1 MTDDILKDYE
11 VVPDRARI
19 TTEYLF
25 KVYEKFFGKEEL
37 REVNSDSAIA
47 FIEILIRC
55 WRDLFPDEYEGRL
68 EQQKT
73 DWVVER
79 TVQEANKA
87 DGGYFVASFPPRLW
101 AMFRV
106 FMPNVKWTDRKNSE
120 ILTKNFPIMKGTKYS
135 L

>member
-1 MTDDILKDYE
+1 MTDDILSNYD

-25 KVYEKFFGKEEL
+25 KVYEKLFGKEEITDIK
-37 REVNSDSAIA
+37 SDSAIA

-55 WRDLFPDEYEGRL
+55 WRDLFPDEYAGRL

-73 DWVVER
+73 DWIVER
-79 TVQEANKA
+79 TVQEANKQ

-101 AMFRV
+101 QMFKV
-106 FMPNVKWTDRKNSE
+106 FMPQVKWTDRKNSI
-120 ILTKNFPIMKGTKYS
+120 ILTDNFPILKGTKYQI
-135 L
+135 

>member
-1 MTDDILKDYE
+1 MTDDILNDYE
-11 VVPDRARI
+11 VVPDQARKY
-19 TTEYLF
+19 TAYLF
-25 KVYEKFFGKEEL
+25 KVYEKMFGSEEL
-37 REVNSDSAIA
+37 TDINSDSAIA
-47 FIEILIRC
+47 FIEILIRV

-101 AMFRV
+101 AMFNV
-106 FMPNVKWTDRKNSE
+106 FMPKVKWTDRKNSE
-120 ILTKNFPIMKGTKYS
+120 ILTKNFPIMKGTRHAI
-135 L
+135 

>member
-37 REVNSDSAIA
+37 REVNSDSAVA
-47 FIEILIRC
+47 FMEILIRC

-73 DWVVER
+73 DWIVER
-79 TVQEANKA
+79 TVESANKQ
-87 DGGYFVASFPPRLW
+87 DGGYFIASFPPRLW

-106 FMPNVKWTDRKNSE
+106 FMPNVKWTDRKNSQ
-120 ILTKNFPIMKGTKYS
+120 ILTKNFPILKGTKYS
-135 L
+135 V

>member
-1 MTDDILKDYE
+1 MTDDILKQFE
-11 VVPDRARI
+11 AVPDRARI

-25 KVYEKFFGKEEL
+25 RVYKKLFGEEEL
-37 REVNSDSAIA
+37 TDVKSDSAIA

-73 DWVVER
+73 DWIVER
-79 TVQEANKA
+79 TVQEANKQ
-87 DGGYFVASFPPRLW
+87 DGGYFVVSFPPRLW

-120 ILTKNFPIMKGTKYS
+120 ILTKNFPLLKGTKYS

>member
-1 MTDDILKDYE
+1 MTDVLDGYD
-11 VVPDRARI
+11 VPSDNARRY
-19 TTEYLF
+19 TAYLF
-25 KVYEKFFGKEEL
+25 KVYERLFGNEEL
-37 REVNSDSAIA
+37 TDIKSDSAIA

-55 WRDLFPDEYEGRL
+55 WRDLFPDEYYGRL

-73 DWVVER
+73 DWIVER
-79 TVQEANKA
+79 TVQEANSK

-120 ILTKNFPIMKGTKYS
+120 ILTKNFPLLKGTKYK